1 MFIYTYISGLNL
13 FTSIM
18 LFSQTNEETTLEPV
32 DNPENIEEAEPD
44 MGIQITEGI

>member
-1 MFIYTYISGLNL
+1 
-13 FTSIM
+13 M

-44 MGIQITEGI
+44 MGIQITEGIQLYS